1 MAKSRPP
8 SKRKAGAK
16 ARHSAAPDSRKV
28 AGPKA
33 RDSNGRFRKGQSG
46 NPGGR
51 KRGDAAV
58 TELARKHAPEMLKVL
73 VSIAVDESA
82 AVNSRVAAASQVL
95 DRAYGRP
102 RQALEHSGPEGAD
115 LPSAIMVTLVKPES
129 DE

>member
-1 MAKSRPP
+1 MPAKKST
-8 SKRKAGAK
+8 SKRKSASK
-16 ARHSAAPDSRKV
+16 ARQNAAPDSRKV
-28 AGPKA
+28 AG
-33 RDSNGRFRKGQSG
+33 RDGNGRFKKGESG

-58 TELARKHAPEMLKVL
+58 TELARKHAPEMLRVL
-73 VSIAVDESA
+73 VEIARDKKA

-102 RQALEHSGPEGAD
+102 RQALEHSGPDGQQ
-115 LPSAIMVTLVKPES
+115 LPAGIMVTLVKPEG